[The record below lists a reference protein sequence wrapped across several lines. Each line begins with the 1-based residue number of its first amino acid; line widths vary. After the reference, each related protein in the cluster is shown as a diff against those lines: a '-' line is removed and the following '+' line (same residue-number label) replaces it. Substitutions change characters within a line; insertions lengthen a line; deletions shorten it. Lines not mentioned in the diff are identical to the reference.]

1 MLDFSYHRK
10 TQDFIRWE
18 SIVTGRFSDGSTLL
32 ALNDGQ
38 RAPINN
44 LEELE
49 LN

>member
-1 MLDFSYHRK
+1 MLNFSYHRE

-18 SIVTGRFSDGSTLL
+18 SIITGRISYGSTLL

-38 RAPINN
+38 RALINN

-49 LN
+49 IN